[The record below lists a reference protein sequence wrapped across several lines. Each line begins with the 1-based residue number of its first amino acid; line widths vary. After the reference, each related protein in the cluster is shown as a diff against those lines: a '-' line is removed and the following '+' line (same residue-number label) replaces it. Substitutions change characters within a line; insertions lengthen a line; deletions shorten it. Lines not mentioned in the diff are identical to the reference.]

1 MHGMSMYMY
10 YVTDPVHV
18 SARKSITTSKP
29 DLTENKENVRFLKF
43 EKEDFAK
50 FLSEQENQRTKT
62 KTKQHVQLFKDY
74 IFATKGDSSNIDT
87 LDPVTLNEYLSSF
100 YLGIR
105 KKDESEYEPNYLKN
119 IQQSRK
125 ALTKAKLSKINNRR

>member
-1 MHGMSMYMY
+1 MF
-10 YVTDPVHV
+10 
-18 SARKSITTSKP
+18 ARK
-29 DLTENKENVRFLKF
+29 
-43 EKEDFAK
+43 ED
-50 FLSEQENQRTKT
+50 SC
-62 KTKQHVQLFKDY
+62 Y
-74 IFATKGDSSNIDT
+74 IDT
-87 LDPVTLNEYLSSF
+87 LDPATLNEYLSSF